1 MQLQGGRNM
10 GINRRVEKLIN
21 SWVKFLQ
28 TYSLPQ
34 EVEPLQVKSIQKHS
48 HKFYAS
54 DVFTCYTY
62 RIHRRIQS
70 PALYKNDKLLKRM
83 KIGQIV
89 HEVLQEVAQELNFQS
104 EVNVEG
110 EHIKGKIDLLDPRTN
125 SIIEIKTTMR
135 KQPTEYMLRK
145 HYGQLYTYKHLLE
158 SHTGE
163 AYDIY
168 LIYCIIQPWGFDIQL
183 FPNNNDDL
191 MLYVLQDWT
200 EAIEEWY
207 KYQKT
212 QRIEPEFSYACKN
225 CEYRNAC
232 FKL

>member
-1 MQLQGGRNM
+1 M

-21 SWVKFLQ
+21 SWVKFLR

-34 EVEPLQVKSIQKHS
+34 EVEPIQVKPTQKHS

-62 RIHRRIQS
+62 RIHRRLQT
-70 PALYKNDKLLKRM
+70 PALHKDVQQLKRM
-83 KIGQIV
+83 RIGQMV

-104 EVNVEG
+104 EINIEG

-125 SIIEIKTTMR
+125 SIIEIKTTT
-135 KQPTEYMLRK
+135 KPEPSGYMLRK

-158 SHTGE
+158 SKTKE
-163 AYDIY
+163 TYDTY
-168 LIYCIIQPWGFDIQL
+168 LIYCIILPDEFEIRL
-183 FPNNNDDL
+183 FQARNDDL
-191 MLYVLQDWT
+191 MLYVIQDWT
-200 EAIEEWY
+200 SAIEEWH

-212 QRIEPEFSYACKN
+212 QKIEPYLSPACKN
-225 CEYRNAC
+225 CEYKHAC